1 MDLEMNRRNFS
12 ENDCE
17 AWVAERKKDL
27 AELQRLT
34 IQINLRKRYEIRQA
48 AQQRHPQTHMTVEQ
62 GATTK

>member
-1 MDLEMNRRNFS
+1 MNGRNFS

-27 AELQRLT
+27 AELRRLT
-34 IQINLRKRYEIRQA
+34 IQINLRKRYEIRRA